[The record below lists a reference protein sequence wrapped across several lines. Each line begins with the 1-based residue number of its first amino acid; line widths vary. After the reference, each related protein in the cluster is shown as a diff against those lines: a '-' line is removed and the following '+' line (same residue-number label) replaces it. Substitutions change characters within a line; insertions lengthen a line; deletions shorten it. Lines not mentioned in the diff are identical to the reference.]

1 MKKRKLHDNDFTDN
15 NKGHADVDNEGSN
28 GAAQN
33 NNPISGN
40 TCLLYVRNLPFDANE
55 RSIGEFFLPGI
66 MTRLNRNTNA
76 KRTGRLSG
84 SSFVE
89 MSTAAA
95 ASKAVAKSGQWLQGR
110 RITVE
115 FAAAASCGG
124 GHGKNVH
131 LDEIAATG
139 VDALAAKVDEMV
151 RKTDLNKVIADFERR
166 MAAMEA
172 AAKMTAMEAA
182 AKMTAMEAA
191 AKMTANM
198 ATRMAELEARVDG
211 IVTSL
216 SPAVIYSTMEL
227 CIYLFV
233 YDGQKFTSNKK
244 KTKKKNHS
252 LTPGEVSQ
260 WAASLAGKIL
270 SHLLGKKK
278 ITWMG
283 CPSEHGLFKKLVL
296 QGIHLFLTVADTK
309 CISDWPED
317 RNPVMHD
324 GQFLSYLY
332 PGMVQFR
339 NLLLPDPAAVAIQDA
354 DQRIIKDDGS
364 ALSGKIL
371 SAFELRDKLPQ
382 SIGKLLS
389 EIQTILHNKHNIVV
403 NATVVQELER
413 KLTLSASGDNG

>member
-1 MKKRKLHDNDFTDN
+1 
-15 NKGHADVDNEGSN
+15 
-28 GAAQN
+28 
-33 NNPISGN
+33 
-40 TCLLYVRNLPFDANE
+40 
-55 RSIGEFFLPGI
+55 
-66 MTRLNRNTNA
+66 
-76 KRTGRLSG
+76 
-84 SSFVE
+84 
-89 MSTAAA
+89 
-95 ASKAVAKSGQWLQGR
+95 
-110 RITVE
+110 
-115 FAAAASCGG
+115 
-124 GHGKNVH
+124 
-131 LDEIAATG
+131 
-139 VDALAAKVDEMV
+139 
-151 RKTDLNKVIADFERR
+151 
-166 MAAMEA
+166 MEA
-172 AAKMTAMEAA
+172 AAKMTA
-182 AKMTAMEAA
+182 KMTA
-191 AKMTANM
+191 KM

-233 YDGQKFTSNKK
+233 YDGHNFTSSNKKK

-252 LTPGEVSQ
+252 LTPGEVSH

-270 SHLLGKKK
+270 GYLLGKGK

-413 KLTLSASGDNG
+413 KLSLPASGDNG